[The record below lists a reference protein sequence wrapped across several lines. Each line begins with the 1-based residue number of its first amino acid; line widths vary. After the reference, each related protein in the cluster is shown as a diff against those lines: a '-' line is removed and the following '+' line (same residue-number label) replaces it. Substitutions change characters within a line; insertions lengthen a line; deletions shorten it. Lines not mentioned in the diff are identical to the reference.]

1 MVRPHVP
8 GVYQKPRRGAIRPR
22 GRAGPPAK
30 NGLIVSRGVWYTP
43 RSMKVRLDE
52 LLVARGL
59 TESRSLAQRLVRE
72 GRVRVE
78 GVANP
83 KPGNQLP
90 DDAKVAV
97 EAPERF
103 VSRGGWKLEG
113 AFERFGF
120 SVEGLDCLDVGAS
133 TGGFT
138 DCLLQHGAARVAAVD
153 VGHGQFHPRLRADPR
168 VWVREGFN
176 CRSLTA
182 ADLPWV
188 PAFAVCDVSFISL
201 RLILPPMAAVLE
213 PGGGIVTLVK
223 PQFEAGREQVGR
235 GGIVRDEAVRAQV
248 VESIRAFGP
257 GELGLEWAGVCES
270 PIRGASGNVEYT
282 AYWRKPA

>member
-1 MVRPHVP
+1 
-8 GVYQKPRRGAIRPR
+8 
-22 GRAGPPAK
+22 
-30 NGLIVSRGVWYTP
+30 
-43 RSMKVRLDE
+43 MKIRLDE

-59 TESRSLAQRLVRE
+59 AESRSAAQRLVRE
-72 GRVRVE
+72 GKVRVE

-83 KPGNQLP
+83 KPGNQLR
-90 DDAKVAV
+90 DDAKVEV
-97 EAPERF
+97 EEPERF

-153 VGHGQFHPRLRADPR
+153 VGHDQFHPRLRADPR
-168 VWVREGFN
+168 VWVKEGFN
-176 CRSLTA
+176 CRALT
-182 ADLPWV
+182 
-188 PAFAVCDVSFISL
+188 L
-201 RLILPPMAAVLE
+201 RLILPPMAAVLA
-213 PGGGIVTLVK
+213 PGGGIVTLIK

-248 VESIRAFGP
+248 VEDVRAFGT
-257 GELGLEWAGVCES
+257 GELGLEWVGVRES
-270 PIRGASGNVEYT
+270 PIRGAAGNVEYT
-282 AYWRKPA
+282 AYWRKPCT